1 MKICIISS
9 RFYPQLVGSGTSA
22 YTMAKE
28 LHNRGHEITVLTD
41 VSLRES
47 ASHTKLGF
55 SVKYVEAL
63 EDFAMG
69 KAGFR
74 GALGDLYSNIK
85 YVDPDII
92 HVCNFMPML
101 LLTMIRPE
109 IRCPVA
115 FSFFNT
121 PIIGKRTIGYF
132 PDPILDTNLGSFI
145 IKSDAYDLLIVG
157 SQHYMD
163 AARTLGASPDKLRL
177 SYLAPDVTSF
187 DSEHEAAIETYF
199 PEDALIKPYIL
210 LPSRIT
216 PQKGI
221 IEAIEALG
229 VVNNSTKTAYNLLL
243 TGMATPFDSVY
254 ASAVWDRIDELGI
267 RKNVLAPKRHIDREH
282 LAAFFKKAEM
292 VIVPS
297 WYEGLGL
304 AAIEAQYLG
313 VPLAVS
319 DTTGL
324 NEVVEDG
331 KNGLTFEPRNSQS
344 LANAMIKI
352 LRNEVDVPSMVRAA
366 KKTVRV
372 FSLDRHI
379 VDLESAYKELIE
391 KHRK

>member
-1 MKICIISS
+1 
-9 RFYPQLVGSGTSA
+9 
-22 YTMAKE
+22 
-28 LHNRGHEITVLTD
+28 
-41 VSLRES
+41 
-47 ASHTKLGF
+47 
-55 SVKYVEAL
+55 
-63 EDFAMG
+63 
-69 KAGFR
+69 
-74 GALGDLYSNIK
+74 
-85 YVDPDII
+85 
-92 HVCNFMPML
+92 
-101 LLTMIRPE
+101 
-109 IRCPVA
+109 
-115 FSFFNT
+115 
-121 PIIGKRTIGYF
+121 
-132 PDPILDTNLGSFI
+132 
-145 IKSDAYDLLIVG
+145 
-157 SQHYMD
+157 
-163 AARTLGASPDKLRL
+163 
-177 SYLAPDVTSF
+177 
-187 DSEHEAAIETYF
+187 
-199 PEDALIKPYIL
+199 
-210 LPSRIT
+210 
-216 PQKGI
+216 
-221 IEAIEALG
+221 
-229 VVNNSTKTAYNLLL
+229 
-243 TGMATPFDSVY
+243 
-254 ASAVWDRIDELGI
+254 
-267 RKNVLAPKRHIDREH
+267 